1 MNTTTAISSRR
12 AKNRGVF
19 QRMVRNFGAGLLRSL
34 ELMGAPYKDGALPPL

>member
-1 MNTTTAISSRR
+1 MNTATTISTRR